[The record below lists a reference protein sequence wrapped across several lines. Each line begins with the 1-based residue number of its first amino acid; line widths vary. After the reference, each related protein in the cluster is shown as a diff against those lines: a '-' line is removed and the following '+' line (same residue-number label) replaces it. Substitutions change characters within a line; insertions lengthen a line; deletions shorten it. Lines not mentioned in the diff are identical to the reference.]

1 MSEFFKINIYIYI
14 FIYMCCFVVG
24 QNTENEII
32 MLKYKNKKLGFT
44 LNKEDYV
51 GPQLYQKIEAD
62 GLLNFSMEKKAAKNE
77 LDIALGNIVN
87 FPPYDGDGSSIQ
99 FKAGDI
105 VISTMNYYLAFFC
118 YDTSYTWAVKLGKIE
133 ESSLDGFK
141 SLLNDLEDG
150 QKIDVTFSFWEPEQ
164 PESVLQK
171 MITVIIV
178 IISLT
183 LFFIIFLLIQF

>member
-1 MSEFFKINIYIYI
+1 M
-14 FIYMCCFVVG
+14 
-24 QNTENEII
+24 
-32 MLKYKNKKLGFT
+32 GFT
-44 LNKEDYV
+44 LNKADYV
-51 GPQLYQKIEAD
+51 GQQLYQKIEAD

-87 FPPYDGDGSSIQ
+87 YPPYDDDGSKRQ
-99 FKAGDI
+99 YKARDI

-118 YDTSYTWAVKLGKIE
+118 YDTSYTWAEKLGEIQ

-141 SLLNDLEDG
+141 SLLSGLEDG